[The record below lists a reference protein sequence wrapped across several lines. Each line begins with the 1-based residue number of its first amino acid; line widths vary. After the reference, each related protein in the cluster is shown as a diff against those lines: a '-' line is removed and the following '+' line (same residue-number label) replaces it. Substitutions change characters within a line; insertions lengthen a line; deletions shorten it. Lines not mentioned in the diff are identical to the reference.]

1 MKQYLRL
8 IQYLKPYKFRLCM
21 AAICT
26 ALASAGTVVLPWII
40 KDLVDQVLS
49 EKDAEKY
56 LRYNI

>member
-8 IQYLKPYKFRLCM
+8 LEHLRPYKFRLLM

-26 ALASAGTVVLPWII
+26 AMASAGTVVLPWII

-49 EKDAEKY
+49 
-56 LRYNI
+56 